1 MAEILLKVSAQ
12 NGEPL
17 NLDFKALGEESNAV
31 RLNVSMGWKDWT
43 RYSSRQKQTMSL
55 GGVVG
60 TLAFDN
66 LSPALRVFLAVGL
79 LTHVGKNASFGL
91 GKYVFDKKGM
101 KGDGVL

>member
-1 MAEILLKVSAQ
+1 
-12 NGEPL
+12 
-17 NLDFKALGEESNAV
+17 
-31 RLNVSMGWKDWT
+31 
-43 RYSSRQKQTMSL
+43 MSL